1 MKKNKKNNDTVINEG
16 AVVIRK
22 STWKKMLEAWQLYV
36 LIALPVIYIIIFN
49 YIPMGGIVIAF
60 QNFNVVK
67 GIFGSQWIGFE
78 NFQYLFTSVDFY
90 KVLRNSLLISF
101 YKLVWGFP
109 IPIILAILLNEVRSV
124 KFKKFS
130 QTALYLPYFISWV
143 VLASIITNFLSPK
156 DGIFNHIRAAFG
168 LEPIAFLQ
176 EPKFFRTV
184 IVVAENWKGAGWG
197 TIIYLAAV
205 TGIDS
210 QLYEAALIDG
220 ANRWQRIW
228 HITLPGIKST
238 IIVMLIMRM
247 GNVLKNGF
255 EDIFLLLN
263 TITLDVGEVF
273 ETYTYRIGLRGG
285 RFSYSTAVGLFQSVV
300 GFVMI
305 TLANKFSKK
314 IGESSLY

>member
-1 MKKNKKNNDTVINEG
+1 MNSTKSVSNPNTLSPTSKKGLGKYFKANK
-16 AVVIRK
+16 
-22 STWKKMLEAWQLYV
+22 SLYMMLIPGMLY
-36 LIALPVIYIIIFN
+36 LFIFN

-67 GIFGSQWIGFE
+67 GIFESQWIGFE

-109 IPIILAILLNEVRSV
+109 IPILLAILLNEVRSV

-143 VLASIITNFLSPK
+143 VLASIITNFLSPT

>member
-1 MKKNKKNNDTVINEG
+1 MNST
-16 AVVIRK
+16 K
-22 STWKKMLEAWQLYV
+22 SVSNPSTLSPTSKSGLGKYFKANRSLYMMLIPGMLY
-36 LIALPVIYIIIFN
+36 LFIFN

-67 GIFGSQWIGFE
+67 GIFGSEWIGLE

-143 VLASIITNFLSPK
+143 VLASIITNFLSPT
-156 DGIFNHIRAAFG
+156 DGIFNYIREMFG

-176 EPKFFRTV
+176 EPKFFRTI

>member
-1 MKKNKKNNDTVINEG
+1 MNSTKSVSNPNTLSPNSKKGLGKYFKAN
-16 AVVIRK
+16 R
-22 STWKKMLEAWQLYV
+22 SLYMMLIPGMLY
-36 LIALPVIYIIIFN
+36 LFIFN

-143 VLASIITNFLSPK
+143 VLASIITNFLSPT